1 MVYICVKRV
10 VLWHRQKKRLC
21 GKSIHAQHR
30 ISGPDSMPQN
40 HKPFQ
45 VRFWPSTIK
54 ESQTQGET
62 LKVTGNCKLEKAINT
77 LKAHAIY

>member
-1 MVYICVKRV
+1 MLNIEFQGQTRCHKTTS
-10 VLWHRQKKRLC
+10 LFKSAFGRQ
-21 GKSIHAQHR
+21 
-30 ISGPDSMPQN
+30 
-40 HKPFQ
+40 
-45 VRFWPSTIK
+45 TIK

>member
-1 MVYICVKRV
+1 
-10 VLWHRQKKRLC
+10 
-21 GKSIHAQHR
+21 
-30 ISGPDSMPQN
+30 MPQN

-54 ESQTQGET
+54 EKTQGET

-77 LKAHAIY
+77 LKAHALKILARKAR

>member
-1 MVYICVKRV
+1 
-10 VLWHRQKKRLC
+10 
-21 GKSIHAQHR
+21 
-30 ISGPDSMPQN
+30 MPQN

-45 VRFWPSTIK
+45 VRFWSSTIK